1 MGERKLAV
9 ELFNRAWELMRRAE
23 RTAAEDDELLH
34 VAHASRYHWIAAGTT
49 IDCARRALRPGRLH
63 LRASTPN
70 MALPFGSVPSDER
83 EWNPRNVA
91 DFRGPALRRAA

>member
-34 VAHASRYHWIAAGTT
+34 VAHASRYHWIAAREGAVK
-49 IDCARRALRPGRLH
+49 IAEAE
-63 LRASTPN
+63 
-70 MALPFGSVPSDER
+70 ER
-83 EWNPRNVA
+83 ELVLA
-91 DFRGPALRRAA
+91 DLATIPLS